1 MKKNKGW
8 LKKKAQS
15 QVVVITFLC
24 VVCCIM
30 MLATIAVCTV
40 NILTMAGRDDPVYH
54 SSIMLSLI
62 TEGIS
67 LIVTAAFIL
76 LCIYVKK
83 AIVKPI
89 RKISNE
95 LNNFSEGILSAEFD
109 VKINDSDIGKLA
121 GSLNTAKWYLKK
133 MVDELT
139 YLLTQMSYGNIS
151 FTINYDYKG
160 EFTPIKSA
168 FEQILVNLNDS
179 FSRIQK
185 AGTML
190 YDASEQVSS
199 GSQALAQG
207 TSEQEASIR
216 ELSDYVQDI
225 SGKVNKNAENAK
237 NVSEISDTATND
249 LKEGNAEMQKMLAAM
264 KIIDEKSVEIEK
276 IINTIDNIAFQTNI
290 LSLNAAIEAAR
301 RGRGFI
307 LQSDIKG
314 AFIKVGIGAE
324 KKSKVISEKEKK
336 ITAYHES
343 GHAILFHVLPDMD
356 PVYTISIIPTGM
368 GAAGY
373 TMPLPDNDEMFNT
386 KGKMLQDIMTLLGG
400 RIAEEII
407 FGDITTGASN
417 DIKRATA
424 TARSMVMKYGMSDK
438 LGLICYGD
446 DDDEVFIGR
455 DLAHTR
461 SYSEDVAKSI
471 DEEIRRI
478 ISECHDQAKKIIL
491 EHEDVLHKCA
501 SLLLEK
507 EKVHRD
513 EFEALF
519 TTENPETENNSI

>member
-40 NILTMAGRDDPVYH
+40 NILTMVGHDDPAYH

-67 LIVTAAFIL
+67 IIVTAAFIL
-76 LCIYVKK
+76 LCVYVKK

-160 EFTPIKSA
+160 EFAPIKSA
-168 FEQILVNLNDS
+168 FEQILVTLNDS
-179 FSRIQK
+179 VSSIQK

-225 SGKVNKNAENAK
+225 SGRVNKNAENAK
-237 NVSEISDTATND
+237 NVSEISDTATTD
-249 LKEGNAEMQKMLAAM
+249 LREGNAEMQKMLAAM
-264 KIIDEKSVEIEK
+264 KIIDEKSAEIEK

-290 LSLNAAIEAAR
+290 LALNAAVEAA
-301 RGRGFI
+301 
-307 LQSDIKG
+307 
-314 AFIKVGIGAE
+314 
-324 KKSKVISEKEKK
+324 
-336 ITAYHES
+336 
-343 GHAILFHVLPDMD
+343 
-356 PVYTISIIPTGM
+356 
-368 GAAGY
+368 
-373 TMPLPDNDEMFNT
+373 
-386 KGKMLQDIMTLLGG
+386 
-400 RIAEEII
+400 
-407 FGDITTGASN
+407 
-417 DIKRATA
+417 
-424 TARSMVMKYGMSDK
+424 
-438 LGLICYGD
+438 
-446 DDDEVFIGR
+446 
-455 DLAHTR
+455 
-461 SYSEDVAKSI
+461 
-471 DEEIRRI
+471 
-478 ISECHDQAKKIIL
+478 
-491 EHEDVLHKCA
+491 
-501 SLLLEK
+501 
-507 EKVHRD
+507 
-513 EFEALF
+513 
-519 TTENPETENNSI
+519 

>member
-8 LKKKAQS
+8 LKNKVQS

-30 MLATIAVCTV
+30 MLATVAVCTV
-40 NILTMAGRDDPVYH
+40 NILTMAGHDDPVYH

-62 TEGIS
+62 IEGIA

-160 EFTPIKSA
+160 EFAPIKSA
-168 FEQILVNLNDS
+168 FEQILVTLNDS
-179 FSRIQK
+179 VSSIQK

-225 SGKVNKNAENAK
+225 SGRVNKNAENAK
-237 NVSEISDTATND
+237 NVSEISDTATTD

-290 LSLNAAIEAAR
+290 LALNAAVEAAR
-301 RGRGFI
+301 AGEAGKGFAVVADEVRN
-307 LQSDIKG
+307 LASKSAEAAQTTSEL
-314 AFIKVGIGAE
+314 IG
-324 KKSKVISEKEKK
+324 S
-336 ITAYHES
+336 
-343 GHAILFHVLPDMD
+343 
-356 PVYTISIIPTGM
+356 TIEAVRLSQIQPHRLLKALWSVSAMQTH
-368 GAAGY
+368 
-373 TMPLPDNDEMFNT
+373 LST
-386 KGKMLQDIMTLLGG
+386 KY
-400 RIAEEII
+400 R
-407 FGDITTGASN
+407 
-417 DIKRATA
+417 
-424 TARSMVMKYGMSDK
+424 TARHSRQLWLTK
-438 LGLICYGD
+438 C
-446 DDDEVFIGR
+446 F
-455 DLAHTR
+455 
-461 SYSEDVAKSI
+461 
-471 DEEIRRI
+471 
-478 ISECHDQAKKIIL
+478 QA
-491 EHEDVLHKCA
+491 
-501 SLLLEK
+501 
-507 EKVHRD
+507 
-513 EFEALF
+513 
-519 TTENPETENNSI
+519 

>member
-24 VVCCIM
+24 IVCCIM
-30 MLATIAVCTV
+30 MLATVAVCTV
-40 NILTMAGRDDPVYH
+40 NILTMAGHDDPVYH

-76 LCIYVKK
+76 LCVYVKK

-264 KIIDEKSVEIEK
+264 KIIDEKSIEIEK

-290 LSLNAAIEAAR
+290 LALNAAVEAAR
-301 RGRGFI
+301 AGEAGKGFAVVADEVRNLASKSAEAAQTTGELI
-307 LQSDIKG
+307 SSTIEAVSNGTSIADSTAQTIESVMERFSNANTLINEISDG
-314 AFIKVGIGAE
+314 SAQQASMVDQVL
-324 KKSKVISEKEKK
+324 SSVSQIS
-336 ITAYHES
+336 A
-343 GHAILFHVLPDMD
+343 V
-356 PVYTISIIPTGM
+356 VQNN
-368 GAAGY
+368 AA
-373 TMPLPDNDEMFNT
+373 T
-386 KGKMLQDIMTLLGG
+386 
-400 RIAEEII
+400 AEES
-407 FGDITTGASN
+407 AS
-417 DIKRATA
+417 ASALTA
-424 TARSMVMKYGMSDK
+424 A
-438 LGLICYGD
+438 
-446 DDDEVFIGR
+446 
-455 DLAHTR
+455 
-461 SYSEDVAKSI
+461 
-471 DEEIRRI
+471 
-478 ISECHDQAKKIIL
+478 QAKELQKMVKQFHLRENGQVHL
-491 EHEDVLHKCA
+491 EGP
-501 SLLLEK
+501 
-507 EKVHRD
+507 
-513 EFEALF
+513 
-519 TTENPETENNSI
+519 TEE

>member
-24 VVCCIM
+24 IVCCIM
-30 MLATIAVCTV
+30 MLATVAVCTV
-40 NILTMAGRDDPVYH
+40 NILTMAGHDDPVYH

-62 TEGIS
+62 IEGIS
-67 LIVTAAFIL
+67 LIVTAAFIVL
-76 LCIYVKK
+76 TVYFRK
-83 AIVKPI
+83 AILKPI
-89 RKISNE
+89 KKIVHE
-95 LNNFSEGILSAEFD
+95 LDNFSGGILSAEFD

-264 KIIDEKSVEIEK
+264 KIIDEKSIEIEK

-290 LSLNAAIEAAR
+290 LALNAAVEAAR
-301 RGRGFI
+301 AGEAGKGFAVVADEVRNLASKSAEAAQTTGELI
-307 LQSDIKG
+307 SSTIEAVSNGTSIADSTAQTIESVMERFSNANSLINEISDG
-314 AFIKVGIGAE
+314 SAQQASMVDQVL
-324 KKSKVISEKEKK
+324 SSVSQIS
-336 ITAYHES
+336 A
-343 GHAILFHVLPDMD
+343 V
-356 PVYTISIIPTGM
+356 VQNN
-368 GAAGY
+368 AA
-373 TMPLPDNDEMFNT
+373 T
-386 KGKMLQDIMTLLGG
+386 
-400 RIAEEII
+400 AEES
-407 FGDITTGASN
+407 AS
-417 DIKRATA
+417 ASALTA
-424 TARSMVMKYGMSDK
+424 A
-438 LGLICYGD
+438 
-446 DDDEVFIGR
+446 
-455 DLAHTR
+455 
-461 SYSEDVAKSI
+461 
-471 DEEIRRI
+471 
-478 ISECHDQAKKIIL
+478 QAKELQKMVKQFHLRENGQVHL
-491 EHEDVLHKCA
+491 EGP
-501 SLLLEK
+501 
-507 EKVHRD
+507 
-513 EFEALF
+513 
-519 TTENPETENNSI
+519 TEE

>member
-40 NILTMAGRDDPVYH
+40 NILTMAGHDDPVYH

-62 TEGIS
+62 IEGIA

-76 LCIYVKK
+76 LCIYVRK

-133 MVDELT
+133 M
-139 YLLTQMSYGNIS
+139 LTQMSYGNIS

-216 ELSDYVQDI
+216 ELSDYVSDI

-290 LSLNAAIEAAR
+290 LALNAAVEAAR
-301 RGRGFI
+301 AGEAGKGFAVVADEVRNLASKSAEAAQTTSELI
-307 LQSDIKG
+307 GSTIEAVSNGTAIADSTAQTIESVMERFSNANALINEISDG
-314 AFIKVGIGAE
+314 SAQQASMVDQVL
-324 KKSKVISEKEKK
+324 SSVSQIS
-336 ITAYHES
+336 A
-343 GHAILFHVLPDMD
+343 V
-356 PVYTISIIPTGM
+356 VQNN
-368 GAAGY
+368 AA
-373 TMPLPDNDEMFNT
+373 T
-386 KGKMLQDIMTLLGG
+386 
-400 RIAEEII
+400 AEES
-407 FGDITTGASN
+407 AS
-417 DIKRATA
+417 ASTLTA
-424 TARSMVMKYGMSDK
+424 A
-438 LGLICYGD
+438 
-446 DDDEVFIGR
+446 
-455 DLAHTR
+455 
-461 SYSEDVAKSI
+461 
-471 DEEIRRI
+471 
-478 ISECHDQAKKIIL
+478 QAKELQKMVKQFHLREDGQVHL
-491 EHEDVLHKCA
+491 EGPME
-501 SLLLEK
+501 E
-507 EKVHRD
+507 
-513 EFEALF
+513 
-519 TTENPETENNSI
+519 

>member
-8 LKKKAQS
+8 LKNKVQS

-30 MLATIAVCTV
+30 MLATIAVCTI
-40 NILTMAGRDDPVYH
+40 NILTMAGHDDPVYH

-62 TEGIS
+62 TAGIS

-76 LCIYVKK
+76 LCIYVRK

-216 ELSDYVQDI
+216 ELSDYVSDI
-225 SGKVNKNAENAK
+225 SGRVNKNAENAK

-264 KIIDEKSVEIEK
+264 KIIDEKSAEIEK

-290 LSLNAAIEAAR
+290 LALNAAVEAAR
-301 RGRGFI
+301 AGEAGKGFAVVADEVRNLASKSAEAAQTTSELI
-307 LQSDIKG
+307 GSTIEAVSNGTAIADSTAQTIESVMERFSNANALINEISDG
-314 AFIKVGIGAE
+314 SAQQATMVDQVL
-324 KKSKVISEKEKK
+324 SSVSQIS
-336 ITAYHES
+336 A
-343 GHAILFHVLPDMD
+343 V
-356 PVYTISIIPTGM
+356 VQNN
-368 GAAGY
+368 AA
-373 TMPLPDNDEMFNT
+373 T
-386 KGKMLQDIMTLLGG
+386 
-400 RIAEEII
+400 AEES
-407 FGDITTGASN
+407 AS
-417 DIKRATA
+417 ASALTA
-424 TARSMVMKYGMSDK
+424 A
-438 LGLICYGD
+438 
-446 DDDEVFIGR
+446 
-455 DLAHTR
+455 
-461 SYSEDVAKSI
+461 
-471 DEEIRRI
+471 
-478 ISECHDQAKKIIL
+478 QAKELQKMVKQFHLREDGQIHL
-491 EHEDVLHKCA
+491 EGPME
-501 SLLLEK
+501 E
-507 EKVHRD
+507 
-513 EFEALF
+513 
-519 TTENPETENNSI
+519 

>member
-1 MKKNKGW
+1 MKKNKDW
-8 LKKKAQS
+8 LKNKVQS

-40 NILTMAGRDDPVYH
+40 NILTMVGHDDPAYH

-67 LIVTAAFIL
+67 IIVTAAFIL
-76 LCIYVKK
+76 LCVYVKK

-160 EFTPIKSA
+160 EFAPIKSA
-168 FEQILVNLNDS
+168 FEQILDNLNNS
-179 FSRIQK
+179 VSSIQK

-216 ELSDYVQDI
+216 ELSDYVSDI
-225 SGKVNKNAENAK
+225 SGRVNKNAENAK
-237 NVSEISDTATND
+237 NVSEISDTATTD

-264 KIIDEKSVEIEK
+264 KIIDEKSAEIEK

-290 LSLNAAIEAAR
+290 LALNAAVEAAR
-301 RGRGFI
+301 AGEAGKGFAVVADEVRNLEAAQTTSELI
-307 LQSDIKG
+307 GSTIEAVSNGTAIADSTAQTIESVMERFSNANTLINEISDG
-314 AFIKVGIGAE
+314 SAQQATMVDQVL
-324 KKSKVISEKEKK
+324 SSVSQIS
-336 ITAYHES
+336 A
-343 GHAILFHVLPDMD
+343 V
-356 PVYTISIIPTGM
+356 VQNN
-368 GAAGY
+368 AA
-373 TMPLPDNDEMFNT
+373 T
-386 KGKMLQDIMTLLGG
+386 
-400 RIAEEII
+400 AEES
-407 FGDITTGASN
+407 AS
-417 DIKRATA
+417 ASALTA
-424 TARSMVMKYGMSDK
+424 A
-438 LGLICYGD
+438 
-446 DDDEVFIGR
+446 
-455 DLAHTR
+455 
-461 SYSEDVAKSI
+461 
-471 DEEIRRI
+471 
-478 ISECHDQAKKIIL
+478 QAKELQKMVKQFHL
-491 EHEDVLHKCA
+491 REDGQIHL
-501 SLLLEK
+501 
-507 EKVHRD
+507 D
-513 EFEALF
+513 GP
-519 TTENPETENNSI
+519 TEE

>member
-8 LKKKAQS
+8 LKNKAQS

-30 MLATIAVCTV
+30 MLATVAVCTV
-40 NILTMAGRDDPVYH
+40 NILTMVGHDDPVYH

-133 MVDELT
+133 
-139 YLLTQMSYGNIS
+139 I
-151 FTINYDYKG
+151 
-160 EFTPIKSA
+160 
-168 FEQILVNLNDS
+168 
-179 FSRIQK
+179 
-185 AGTML
+185 
-190 YDASEQVSS
+190 SS

-237 NVSEISDTATND
+237 NVSEISDTATTD
-249 LKEGNAEMQKMLAAM
+249 LKKGNAEMQKMLAAM

-290 LSLNAAIEAAR
+290 LALNAAVEAAR
-301 RGRGFI
+301 AGEAGKGFAVVADEVRNLASKSAEAAQTTSELI
-307 LQSDIKG
+307 SSTIEAVSNGTAIADSTAQTIESVMERFSNANSLINEISDSS
-314 AFIKVGIGAE
+314 AQQATMVDQVLSSVGQ
-324 KKSKVISEKEKK
+324 IS
-336 ITAYHES
+336 A
-343 GHAILFHVLPDMD
+343 V
-356 PVYTISIIPTGM
+356 VQNN
-368 GAAGY
+368 AA
-373 TMPLPDNDEMFNT
+373 T
-386 KGKMLQDIMTLLGG
+386 
-400 RIAEEII
+400 AEES
-407 FGDITTGASN
+407 AS
-417 DIKRATA
+417 ASALTA
-424 TARSMVMKYGMSDK
+424 A
-438 LGLICYGD
+438 
-446 DDDEVFIGR
+446 
-455 DLAHTR
+455 
-461 SYSEDVAKSI
+461 
-471 DEEIRRI
+471 
-478 ISECHDQAKKIIL
+478 QAKELQKMVKQFHLREDGQVHL
-491 EHEDVLHKCA
+491 EGPME
-501 SLLLEK
+501 E
-507 EKVHRD
+507 
-513 EFEALF
+513 
-519 TTENPETENNSI
+519 